1 MSGALRSIRET
12 CQPRPDVLIGGMSD
26 SQFAAQLDKVV
37 RDSGGG
43 YEVYSEPDRFF
54 ELTYPT
60 SGLRELLGR
69 TSPSPSPSPSPRRLW
84 PLSAARPCRCCVFL
98 ASGLDLALSGG
109 TAGTSRTAEGG
120 TPVRSWV
127 DSPAP
132 GGASEAC
139 SPVV

>member
-12 CQPRPDVLIGGMSD
+12 CQPRPDVLTGGMSD

-69 TSPSPSPSPSPRRLW
+69 TFGRL
-84 PLSAARPCRCCVFL
+84 AGVK
-98 ASGLDLALSGG
+98 GDLGDHG
-109 TAGTSRTAEGG
+109 VI
-120 TPVRSWV
+120 PDFRS
-127 DSPAP
+127 S
-132 GGASEAC
+132 
-139 SPVV
+139 